1 MCWSKGVSHHLT
13 KRKRKKQRSQTNL
26 KVLSVN
32 TDIRK
37 RPLQMYLK
45 WQVNLLSDYPFHKR
59 PLFCK
64 PQSLWMRCIWCKV
77 IICSTLCCLYDWI
90 AQGGRLDIVGE
101 NGGGGGDF
109 SSFINAAWGKRLTA
123 SVLLGKKKPR
133 ERARRE
139 GNATKKHLSDGPNG
153 SLWSRL
159 LVQSVWEEQMT
170 SLNSRRDKGKAALV
184 LL

>member
-64 PQSLWMRCIWCKV
+64 PQPLWMRYIWCKV

-101 NGGGGGDF
+101 NGGGGGVI
-109 SSFINAAWGKRLTA
+109 SVVSLMRHEESVWRPVCYWGKKSQEKERGERGTPQKSIWATA
-123 SVLLGKKKPR
+123 LMGLFGPDFLCRAFGKNRWP
-133 ERARRE
+133 
-139 GNATKKHLSDGPNG
+139 H
-153 SLWSRL
+153 
-159 LVQSVWEEQMT
+159 
-170 SLNSRRDKGKAALV
+170 
-184 LL
+184 